1 MRSNNLRASRHFV
14 RYDAQTYAEQGF
26 LERGGRVGDMASR
39 KPRYWQVSATCR
51 TQDPTTGEQMKHRFT
66 FKNEVRAKLSE
77 LSATINER
85 IHQED
90 DYLPDCLSVMVVAR
104 IMTEDG
110 K

>member
-1 MRSNNLRASRHFV
+1 MSAKKLRASRHFV

-66 FKNEVRAKLSE
+66 FMGEVRARLSE

-110 K
+110 R

>member
-51 TQDPTTGEQMKHRFT
+51 TQDPATGEQMKHRFT

-77 LSATINER
+77 LSQTINER
-85 IHQED
+85 IHAED
-90 DYLPDCLSVMVVAR
+90 DYLPDCISVMVVAR
-104 IMTEDG
+104 ILTGDG